1 MNGMVEGLVML
12 ESWGLGLVIFRLSV
26 VITDRVD
33 DGFYDRIRKPL
44 IVDSGKASVSLGGD
58 FSGAFANLVINA
70 LY

>member
-1 MNGMVEGLVML
+1 M
-12 ESWGLGLVIFRLSV
+12 
-26 VITDRVD
+26 ITDRVD